1 VPSALGLPMGPSSA
15 RPRIAL
21 MVVLLAA
28 AMPVRISGSF
38 PVINSVSVLDLLLLV
53 FGLTLLLD
61 LASRPLDT
69 GYRDLFSLL
78 CIPLVVAIASIA
90 WSDDRPATLRAV
102 LIYAEG
108 IIAYLF
114 VVRELS
120 DLPPARVITYI
131 KRYSYLLI
139 APGVLLLLHV
149 PGFAP
154 QEAGLS
160 HSSGTYLSYYSRLSH
175 PILGRSNNLASLLA
189 FFAPLLFYWGHRRR
203 DRGVAIAAF
212 ITLVA
217 IFLTLSRGVL
227 LAFLIAGLL
236 YAPLALGRRRIPGGG
251 IAAKLAATVA
261 LAGIAIAVLYTVNP
275 ATHEFFAGRLTLA
288 NVHGRTALISASLDE
303 IARRPL
309 LGYGGGQHVPT
320 ASGLLRTTPWPR
332 RFVVALRAGR
342 RLLGSARI
350 IDSRR
355 RHRLHAD
362 GSVGDLPI
370 RVELRGDGAAGPVL
384 PLRRAR
390 DRVHARIRGRATA
403 GYGAACLVQPS
414 APCQGSGCAVHL
426 VGARR
431 RFEASHTWE
440 EPSNAAQPACLQCLR

>member
-38 PVINSVSVLDLLLLV
+38 PVINSVSVLDVLLLV

-90 WSDDRPATLRAV
+90 WSDDRSATLRAV

-139 APGVLLLLHV
+139 APGVLLLLHA

-309 LGYGGGQHVPT
+309 LGYGGGVDPLLEAAHNTYLQQAVYF
-320 ASGLLRTTPWPR
+320 GLPLGLVVSLSLCALVGVFLVRRGSSTVAGVIAYTLMVQLVIFLFESSFEGTVLRVL
-332 RFVVALRAGR
+332 FYL
-342 RLLGSARI
+342 
-350 IDSRR
+350 
-355 RHRLHAD
+355 
-362 GSVGDLPI
+362 SVGLATGFMRAFEAERLP
-370 RVELRGDGAAGPVL
+370 
-384 PLRRAR
+384 
-390 DRVHARIRGRATA
+390 ATA
-403 GYGAACLVQPS
+403 PPV
-414 APCQGSGCAVHL
+414 
-426 VGARR
+426 
-431 RFEASHTWE
+431 
-440 EPSNAAQPACLQCLR
+440 